1 MDKNGQKFN
10 DVQHLLSFKSED
22 RKKALLL
29 QLLQLLQLL
38 VGKLLGKLLGKLFSI
53 KRLAFFRLS
62 SERPSGPSP
71 REYSRVRVPSAYIY
85 TGILGTVHKYCC
97 ISVKGKLVNLVTGNW

>member
-10 DVQHLLSFKSED
+10 DVQHLFSLLSFKSED

-38 VGKLLGKLLGKLFSI
+38 VGKLLGKLFSI

-71 REYSRVRVPSAYIY
+71 REH
-85 TGILGTVHKYCC
+85 T
-97 ISVKGKLVNLVTGNW
+97 

>member
-85 TGILGTVHKYCC
+85 IYWYTC
-97 ISVKGKLVNLVTGNW
+97 